1 MSVGTSALQG
11 VRKGCWGLGGWSHGA
26 DVLLPSEGWPTV
38 PLLAGLDLS
47 LRCPDGTAW
56 LLGAHTFDQSC
67 DLRCCSPTSLM
78 ETASKW
84 APSSQIANAANSV
97 TVLTWPAGEGHPSPR
112 GSFARAAG
120 IAGFSL
126 CPCECQGHPL
136 PWAGA
141 EPPTVGWAGGHRGK
155 KESPATWPGTFIKW
169 EACEGRGSLSLG
181 DSATWQ
187 KGPHHIKCHRVSQ
200 VSCSPSRGLWPA
212 HVCCLPHTGLAPET
226 SPGPVFTRTDPPL
239 HSRSVA
245 MGLDSPLAW

>member
-1 MSVGTSALQG
+1 M
-11 VRKGCWGLGGWSHGA
+11 
-26 DVLLPSEGWPTV
+26 LPSEGWPTV

-112 GSFARAAG
+112 GSFAQAAG

-141 EPPTVGWAGGHRGK
+141 EPGSPPRWAGQEAIEVRKSPLPPGQEPLLNGKHVKGEGLSALGTVPRGRQVPITSTAIACRRSAVHPH
-155 KESPATWPGTFIKW
+155 EVSGQRVSAAFPTRGWPPRPLQVPSSHEPTHPCTAVQLPW
-169 EACEGRGSLSLG
+169 VSTLRWLG
-181 DSATWQ
+181 DLLRTQ
-187 KGPHHIKCHRVSQ
+187 PTE
-200 VSCSPSRGLWPA
+200 L
-212 HVCCLPHTGLAPET
+212 T
-226 SPGPVFTRTDPPL
+226 SL
-239 HSRSVA
+239 
-245 MGLDSPLAW
+245 